1 MNVHISTYARR
12 LMELVTQEDLIDV
25 CYKDLKEINDEINSD
40 EELLKFITSADKSID
55 EKKARLQEIF
65 ENDLDEAVLH
75 AFFLVVEQIPRKHME
90 AELIHEFLSY
100 YYRTRGIVFGAAYSA
115 RKIAEGDLLIL
126 EDAFS
131 KKLAQRT
138 DDTFFFVIL

>member
-1 MNVHISTYARR
+1 MNVKISSYARR

-75 AFFLVVEQIPRKHME
+75 AFFLVLPSLVVFFIC
-90 AELIHEFLSY
+90 LNLSY
-100 YYRTRGIVFGAAYSA
+100 VSTRVSFNLFFNRIRIVTLYKHLGNIIL
-115 RKIAEGDLLIL
+115 IALQI
-126 EDAFS
+126 
-131 KKLAQRT
+131 
-138 DDTFFFVIL
+138 

>member
-1 MNVHISTYARR
+1 MNVRISTYARR

-75 AFFLVVEQIPRKHME
+75 AFFLVVFRLFDEC
-90 AELIHEFLSY
+90 AETEIFVALELQ
-100 YYRTRGIVFGAAYSA
+100 
-115 RKIAEGDLLIL
+115 AE
-126 EDAFS
+126 
-131 KKLAQRT
+131 
-138 DDTFFFVIL
+138 

>member
-1 MNVHISTYARR
+1 MNVRISTYARR

-75 AFFLVVEQIPRKHME
+75 AFFLVVEQIPR
-90 AELIHEFLSY
+90 S
-100 YYRTRGIVFGAAYSA
+100 RTHP
-115 RKIAEGDLLIL
+115 
-126 EDAFS
+126 
-131 KKLAQRT
+131 
-138 DDTFFFVIL
+138 

>member
-1 MNVHISTYARR
+1 MNVRISTYARR

-75 AFFLVVEQIPRKHME
+75 AFFLSSNRSRANIWKPNSSMSSFLTITGPGASFSALPIRPEKLRK
-90 AELIHEFLSY
+90 AIC
-100 YYRTRGIVFGAAYSA
+100 
-115 RKIAEGDLLIL
+115 
-126 EDAFS
+126 
-131 KKLAQRT
+131 
-138 DDTFFFVIL
+138 